1 MHVYCKIFVPFVS
14 IHIANPCCFSYKDI
28 KEEKSQAFGFSKIKN
43 ALPSF
48 ECYLEDE
55 LAEYVKAYAL
65 LDERAQNLISTKPL
79 LSAIRKNPAILTNY
93 QNGIAKWQ
101 HDASNLS
108 VTGGGFIRKLPIRN
122 CVLPLQQKLRSL
134 VLKQL
139 VSFHEIRKNN
149 IGIFSSP
156 PPPPPSVTSINR
168 LISLGRP

>member
-1 MHVYCKIFVPFVS
+1 MHAYCKIFLFLSFQSTSLTLAV
-14 IHIANPCCFSYKDI
+14 NFSYKDI

-65 LDERAQNLISTKPL
+65 LDERAQNLISSKPL

-101 HDASNLS
+101 RDASNLS
-108 VTGGGFIRKLPIRN
+108 VTVRYFCFFRFNPHR
-122 CVLPLQQKLRSL
+122 
-134 VLKQL
+134 
-139 VSFHEIRKNN
+139 
-149 IGIFSSP
+149 
-156 PPPPPSVTSINR
+156 
-168 LISLGRP
+168 